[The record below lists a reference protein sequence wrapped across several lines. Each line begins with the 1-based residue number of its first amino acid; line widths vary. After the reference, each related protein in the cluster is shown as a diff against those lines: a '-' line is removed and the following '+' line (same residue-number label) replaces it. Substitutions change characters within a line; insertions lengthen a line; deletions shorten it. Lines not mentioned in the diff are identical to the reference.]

1 MHIPTDDVLWSA
13 PPPLVRRTVPS
24 GRVLCFAPHPD
35 DECIGPGG
43 SLAMHRAQGDRVR
56 VVIGTDGQAGDPDR
70 RFDVATYRE
79 RRRAE
84 SRAGLAALGVEE
96 VAFWGLPDSCVI
108 TENDLDMLAK
118 RIAAELEATRP
129 DVVYGPWEGE
139 GNDDHRALYAG
150 MVRALRRSRF
160 AGEVLAYEIWN
171 LMVPDVIHD
180 VSTVIAAKE
189 RAIRCFASQMAYTD
203 ILRPTLGLNASRSM
217 IFNRGVGYG
226 EAFRRVV
233 TSSRSA

>member
-1 MHIPTDDVLWSA
+1 MHIPTDDVLWFA
-13 PPPLVRRTVPS
+13 PPPEIRRTVPRA
-24 GRVLCFAPHPD
+24 RVLCLAPHPD

-43 SLAMHRAQGDRVR
+43 SLAMHRAQGDAVR

-70 RFDVATYRE
+70 RFDPATYGA

-84 SRAGLAALGVEE
+84 SRAGLGELGVDD

-108 TENDLDMLAK
+108 TENDLDMLAQ
-118 RIAAELEATRP
+118 RIGDEIEASRP
-129 DVVYGPWEGE
+129 DLVYAPWEGE
-139 GNDDHRALYAG
+139 GNDDHRALYVG
-150 MVRALRRSRF
+150 LMRALKRRRPQV
-160 AGEVLAYEIWN
+160 EVLGYEIWN
-171 LMVPDVIHD
+171 LMLPDVLHD
-180 VSTVIAAKE
+180 VSGVVDKKE
-189 RAIRCFASQMAYTD
+189 RAIRSFETQMAYTD

-233 TSSRSA
+233 VP